1 MSGLS
6 RRKAEEFLAI
16 ASQFKLGDLV
26 TESSHPLT
34 SDLSDVARESVED
47 ALALLVA
54 VDDDV
59 LRRFRR
65 WVGEGST
72 RPIAD
77 TVLDA
82 LSKGGRI
89 CFTGCG
95 STGRLSIL
103 LEAIW
108 RSFWQQTAECGR
120 VPRRT
125 ASEWENRV
133 LSGMAG
139 GDFALIKAVEG
150 FEDLPQFGRRQIADL
165 DIGPNDVVFAITE
178 GGETP
183 WVIGTA
189 WEAVD
194 RGALV
199 YFVYNNP
206 DEVLCANV
214 HRSRKVIEEPRIR
227 KVNLTTGPM
236 AITGSTRMQA
246 TTIQL
251 CVLFTI
257 LEWVV
262 RALCVDIAGG
272 SAPVPEGAPV
282 SFLHGLEEVMAAFH
296 SPELLRQLADAV
308 RLEESVYRSGH
319 RSTYYADS
327 FALDVL
333 TDTTER
339 SPTFCTPPFR
349 RYDDTAASESWA
361 FLTVPRATTEEAWRT
376 VLRRKPRCIDWPES
390 LVRQLAPQD
399 AADRIVQ
406 TCRRIGAADLMRF
419 RVGLD
424 GVPYRPLGEGDCAI
438 AFVRPADEALCGP
451 EGCLPA
457 RFHRLHEQGVR
468 TALVRF
474 GTNRDDGALHGVPA
488 TVFMPVPPA
497 DLLLDGVMRVA
508 VKMLLNDLS
517 TCTMVRLGR
526 VMGNTM
532 IWVVPSNRKLIDRAT
547 RYVARL
553 TSLSYDDACRLL
565 FEAIEYVTPRMT
577 ADQAYPP
584 VVGLSV
590 VRARFGVTLEEAE
603 RLLWN
608 DMGASA

>member
-1 MSGLS
+1 
-6 RRKAEEFLAI
+6 
-16 ASQFKLGDLV
+16 
-26 TESSHPLT
+26 
-34 SDLSDVARESVED
+34 
-47 ALALLVA
+47 
-54 VDDDV
+54 
-59 LRRFRR
+59 
-65 WVGEGST
+65 
-72 RPIAD
+72 
-77 TVLDA
+77 
-82 LSKGGRI
+82 
-89 CFTGCG
+89 
-95 STGRLSIL
+95 
-103 LEAIW
+103 
-108 RSFWQQTAECGR
+108 
-120 VPRRT
+120 
-125 ASEWENRV
+125 
-133 LSGMAG
+133 
-139 GDFALIKAVEG
+139 
-150 FEDLPQFGRRQIADL
+150 
-165 DIGPNDVVFAITE
+165 
-178 GGETP
+178 
-183 WVIGTA
+183 
-189 WEAVD
+189 
-194 RGALV
+194 
-199 YFVYNNP
+199 
-206 DEVLCANV
+206 
-214 HRSRKVIEEPRIR
+214 
-227 KVNLTTGPM
+227 
-236 AITGSTRMQA
+236 
-246 TTIQL
+246 
-251 CVLFTI
+251 
-257 LEWVV
+257 
-262 RALCVDIAGG
+262 
-272 SAPVPEGAPV
+272 
-282 SFLHGLEEVMAAFH
+282 MAAFH

-308 RLEESVYRSGH
+308 RLEESVYRCGH

-376 VLRRKPRCIDWPES
+376 VLRRRPRCIDWPES

-406 TCRRIGAADLMRF
+406 TCRRIGAADLMKF